1 MPNDE
6 GLYTLEE
13 MRERV
18 RRNIDGLRS
27 SITEVAVPDLVAP
40 LVPGD
45 EQGAIDID
53 PMYSNQDL
61 NYFLNTALTNRCVSI
76 FVEDPNA
83 LADTETVDIL
93 ANVPEYSLPAD
104 MGQIRSL
111 WWKDPKTPYTINP
124 PTRRT
129 FMIPS
134 DEVKG
139 PVAERSLAN
148 GVPSYRRQLNQF
160 VLQPPPKVDNPQGVE
175 VRYTK
180 WLNYMAQDNDT
191 VETQFARII
200 QEVIILDAAISAVS
214 RKSFMD
220 PSALAADLAKAEGAL
235 TLALRNSNNPPFMQ
249 LSTRHPVRQW

>member
-13 MRERV
+13 IRERV

-27 SITEVAVPDLVAP
+27 SITQVPVADPVQP

-45 EQGAIDID
+45 ETGGIDID

-61 NYFLNTALTNRCVSI
+61 NYFVNTALTNKCVSI

-83 LADTETVDIL
+83 LADSETVDIL
-93 ANVPEYSLPAD
+93 ANVAEYSLPTD

-111 WWKDPKTPYTINP
+111 WWKDPSTPYTIQP
-124 PTRRT
+124 PTKRE
-129 FMIPS
+129 FMLPS
-134 DEVKG
+134 DEENG
-139 PVAERSLAN
+139 ALRSMRN
-148 GVPSYRRQLNQF
+148 GVPTYRRQLNQF
-160 VLQPPPKVDNPQGVE
+160 VLFPCPTKDNPQGVE

-180 WLNYMAQDNDT
+180 WLNYLAQDGD
-191 VETQFARII
+191 VIETQFARII
-200 QEVIILDAAISAVS
+200 QEIVILDAAISAVS

-220 PSALAADLAKAEGAL
+220 PSALAADLAKAEGSL

-249 LSTRHPVRQW
+249 LSVQHPVRQW